1 MKMDEIKEV
10 SLDMRDYI
18 VSSGAETLSW
28 CMQCGLCASLCPWR
42 QVTGEVSE
50 AFNIRKMQRLGQLGL
65 EGFED
70 ENVLFACATCGMC
83 LVNCPRKVEIIDNVR
98 SMRNTTVAAGFL
110 PAGLRPIAGSLHA
123 NGNPWSGEQ
132 EKRAAW
138 QEGLDIP
145 AFTEDTEYLLYVC
158 CTSCYD
164 TRSQKIAKSVV
175 KLLKQAGVSFGV
187 LTADE
192 KCCGESIRKLGDEA
206 LFTKLAESNIKL
218 FKEKGVKKIITTS
231 PHCLFAFKKDYP
243 ELGGD
248 FEALHYTELL
258 GDLLKEGKLT
268 IPGEVAKKVAFH
280 DPCYLGRHNE
290 VYDAPRELL
299 QAVPGAEVVELGR
312 NKNKSLCCGG
322 GGGRVWAEVPFGE
335 RFGELRI
342 NDAVDKKADILVT
355 ACPYCITML
364 EDACAGLEKGDVL
377 QVMELSEL
385 LCEASQ
391 PKV

>member
-1 MKMDEIKEV
+1 MDDEVKEV

-18 VSSGAETLSW
+18 VSSGADTLSW
-28 CMQCGLCASLCPWR
+28 CMQCGLCTNLCPWR
-42 QVTGEVSE
+42 QVKGEVSE
-50 AFNIRKMQRLGQLGL
+50 SFNIRKMQRMGQLGL

-70 ENVLFACATCGMC
+70 ENILFACVTCGMC
-83 LVNCPRKVEIIDNVR
+83 LVNCPRKVEIIKNVR
-98 SMRNTTVAAGFL
+98 SMRSTTVEAGFL

-123 NGNPWSGEQ
+123 NNNPWSGEQ

-138 QEGLDIP
+138 QNGLDIP
-145 AFTEDTEYLLYVC
+145 AFSEETEYLLYVC

-175 KLLKQAGVSFGV
+175 KMLKQAGVSFGV

-218 FKEKGVKKIITTS
+218 FQEKGVKKIITTS
-231 PHCLFAFKKDYP
+231 PHCLYAFKKDYP
-243 ELGGD
+243 ELGGE
-248 FEALHYTELL
+248 FEAQHYTEVLSA
-258 GDLLKEGKLT
+258 LLKEGKLT
-268 IPGEVAKKVAFH
+268 IPGELAKKVTFH

-299 QAVPGAEVVELGR
+299 QAVPGAELVELER
-312 NKNKSLCCGG
+312 NKNRSLCCAG
-322 GGGRVWAEVPFGE
+322 GGGRVWAETPFGE

-342 NDAVDKKADILVT
+342 NDAVDKKAEILVT

-364 EDACAGLEKGDVL
+364 DDACAGLEKGDVL

-385 LCEASQ
+385 LCTASQ
-391 PKV
+391 A

>member
-1 MKMDEIKEV
+1 MDDEVKEV

-18 VSSGAETLSW
+18 VSSGADTLSW
-28 CMQCGLCASLCPWR
+28 CMQCGLCTNLCPWR
-42 QVTGEVSE
+42 QVKGEVSE
-50 AFNIRKMQRLGQLGL
+50 SFNIRKMQRMGQLGL

-70 ENVLFACATCGMC
+70 ENILFACVTCGMC
-83 LVNCPRKVEIIDNVR
+83 LVNCPRKVEIIKNVR
-98 SMRNTTVAAGFL
+98 SMRSTTVEAGFL

-123 NGNPWSGEQ
+123 NNNPWSGEQ

-138 QEGLDIP
+138 QNGLDIP
-145 AFTEDTEYLLYVC
+145 AFSEETEYLLYVC

-175 KLLKQAGVSFGV
+175 KMLKQAGVSFGV

-218 FKEKGVKKIITTS
+218 FQEKGVKKIITTS
-231 PHCLFAFKKDYP
+231 PHCLYAFKKDYP
-243 ELGGD
+243 ELGGE
-248 FEALHYTELL
+248 FEAQHYTEVLSA
-258 GDLLKEGKLT
+258 LLKEGKLT
-268 IPGEVAKKVAFH
+268 IPGELAKKVTFH

-299 QAVPGAEVVELGR
+299 QAVPGAELVELER
-312 NKNKSLCCGG
+312 NKNRSLCCAG
-322 GGGRVWAEVPFGE
+322 GGGRVWAETPFGE

-342 NDAVDKKADILVT
+342 NDAVDKKAEILVT

-364 EDACAGLEKGDVL
+364 DDACAGLEKGDVL

-385 LCEASQ
+385 LCTASQ

>member
-1 MKMDEIKEV
+1 MDEIKEV

-28 CMQCGLCASLCPWR
+28 CMQCGLCTNLCPWR

-70 ENVLFACATCGMC
+70 ENILFACVTCGMC
-83 LVNCPRKVEIIDNVR
+83 LVNCPRKVEIINNVR

-110 PAGLRPIAGSLHA
+110 PGGLRPIAGSLHA

-138 QEGLDIP
+138 QDGLDIP
-145 AFTEDTEYLLYVC
+145 AFSEDTEYLLYVC

-175 KLLKQAGVSFGV
+175 KMLKQAGVSFGV

-218 FKEKGVKKIITTS
+218 FQEKGVKKIITTS

-248 FEALHYTELL
+248 FEAMHYTEVLSA
-258 GDLLKEGKLT
+258 LLKEGKLT
-268 IPGEVAKKVAFH
+268 IPGELAKKVTFH

-299 QAVPGAEVVELGR
+299 QAVPGAELVELER
-312 NKNKSLCCGG
+312 IKNKSLCCAG
-322 GGGRVWAEVPFGE
+322 GGGRVWAETPFGE

-342 NDAVDKKADILVT
+342 TDAVDKKADILVT

-377 QVMELSEL
+377 QVMELSEF
-385 LCEASQ
+385 LCAASQ

>member
-1 MKMDEIKEV
+1 MDEIKEV

-28 CMQCGLCASLCPWR
+28 CMQCGLCTNLCPWR

-70 ENVLFACATCGMC
+70 ENILFACVTCGMC
-83 LVNCPRKVEIIDNVR
+83 LVNCPRKVEIINNVR
-98 SMRNTTVAAGFL
+98 SMRSTTVEAGFL

-123 NGNPWSGEQ
+123 NNNPWSGEQ

-145 AFTEDTEYLLYVC
+145 AFSEETEYLLYVC

-175 KLLKQAGVSFGV
+175 KMLKQAGVSFGV

-218 FKEKGVKKIITTS
+218 FQSKGVKKIITTS

-248 FEALHYTELL
+248 FEAMHYTEVL
-258 GDLLKEGKLT
+258 GALLKEGKLS
-268 IPGEVAKKVAFH
+268 IDGEFAKKVTFH

-299 QAVPGAEVVELGR
+299 QAVAGAELVELER
-312 NKNKSLCCGG
+312 NKNKSLCCAG
-322 GGGRVWAEVPFGE
+322 GGGRVWAETPFGE

-342 NDAVDKKADILVT
+342 NDAVDKKAEILVT

-377 QVMELSEL
+377 QVMELSEF
-385 LCEASQ
+385 LCAASQ
-391 PKV
+391 PKA

>member
-1 MKMDEIKEV
+1 MDEIKEV

-28 CMQCGLCASLCPWR
+28 CMQCGLCTNLCPWR
-42 QVTGEVSE
+42 QVKGEVSE
-50 AFNIRKMQRLGQLGL
+50 AFNIRKMQRMGQLGL
-65 EGFED
+65 EGFEN
-70 ENVLFACATCGMC
+70 ENILFACVTCGMC
-83 LVNCPRKVEIIDNVR
+83 LVNCPRKVEIINNVR
-98 SMRNTTVAAGFL
+98 SMRSTTVEAGFL

-123 NGNPWSGEQ
+123 NNNPWSGEQ

-138 QEGLDIP
+138 QNGLDIP
-145 AFTEDTEYLLYVC
+145 AFSEETEYLLYVC

-175 KLLKQAGVSFGV
+175 KMLKQAGVSFGV

-218 FKEKGVKKIITTS
+218 FQGKGVKKIITTS

-243 ELGGD
+243 ELGGN
-248 FEALHYTELL
+248 FEAMHYTELL
-258 GDLLKEGKLT
+258 ASLLKEGKLT
-268 IPGEVAKKVAFH
+268 IPGELTKKVTFH

-290 VYDAPRELL
+290 VFDAPRELL
-299 QAVPGAEVVELGR
+299 QAVPGAELVELER
-312 NKNKSLCCGG
+312 NKNKSLCCAG
-322 GGGRVWAEVPFGE
+322 GGGRVWAETPFGE

-342 NDAVDKKADILVT
+342 TDAVDKKADILVT

-377 QVMELSEL
+377 QVMELSEF
-385 LCEASQ
+385 LCAASQ

>member
-1 MKMDEIKEV
+1 MDEIREV

-28 CMQCGLCASLCPWR
+28 CMQCGLCTNLCPWR

-70 ENVLFACATCGMC
+70 ENILFACATCGMC
-83 LVNCPRKVEIIDNVR
+83 LVNCPRKVEIINNVR
-98 SMRNTTVAAGFL
+98 SMRSTTVEAGFL

-132 EKRAAW
+132 EKRASW

-145 AFTEDTEYLLYVC
+145 AFSADTEYLLYVC

-187 LTADE
+187 LTAEE

-248 FEALHYTELL
+248 FEAMHYTELL
-258 GDLLKEGKLT
+258 GELLKEGKLSVT
-268 IPGEVAKKVAFH
+268 GELAKKVAFH

-299 QAVPGAEVVELGR
+299 QAVPGAELVELGR

-342 NDAVDKKADILVT
+342 TDAVDKKAEVLVT

-377 QVMELSEL
+377 QVMELSEF
-385 LCEASQ
+385 LCAASQ